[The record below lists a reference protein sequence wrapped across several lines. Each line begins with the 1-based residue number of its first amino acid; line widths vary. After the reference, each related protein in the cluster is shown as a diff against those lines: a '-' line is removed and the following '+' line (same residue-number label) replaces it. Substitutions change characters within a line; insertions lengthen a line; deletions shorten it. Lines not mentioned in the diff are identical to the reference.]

1 MIAMVDMINEKPNF
15 RGKFKKKSFCQWLQ
29 LPKKTYIIED
39 DSDSDSDNDYDN
51 GELINGNK
59 PVLRIIRRRPGIFQL
74 FKL

>member
-1 MIAMVDMINEKPNF
+1 MIAMIKEKPNF

-39 DSDSDSDNDYDN
+39 DSDSDNDYDN

-59 PVLRIIRRRPGIFQL
+59 PVLHIQRRAGIF
-74 FKL
+74 KIVTP

>member
-1 MIAMVDMINEKPNF
+1 MIAMVDMIKEKPNF
-15 RGKFKKKSFCQWLQ
+15 RGKFKKKAFCQWLQ
-29 LPKKTYIIED
+29 LPKKTSIIED
-39 DSDSDSDNDYDN
+39 DSDSDYDN